1 MGLIPKG
8 TAARLPKLFYHTGR
22 ESLRFSF
29 FNSFKKGGRRMDR
42 QEIREAFQR
51 ELDVILDIYEQL
63 DKTTDPQVKAQLE
76 RRKRELIQLQIEYI
90 EMLHKSMSS

>member
-1 MGLIPKG
+1 
-8 TAARLPKLFYHTGR
+8 
-22 ESLRFSF
+22 
-29 FNSFKKGGRRMDR
+29 MDR

>member
-1 MGLIPKG
+1 
-8 TAARLPKLFYHTGR
+8 
-22 ESLRFSF
+22 
-29 FNSFKKGGRRMDR
+29 MDR

-76 RRKRELIQLQIEYI
+76 GRKRELIQLQIEYI
-90 EMLHKSMSS
+90 GILHKSMSS

>member
-1 MGLIPKG
+1 
-8 TAARLPKLFYHTGR
+8 
-22 ESLRFSF
+22 
-29 FNSFKKGGRRMDR
+29 MDR

-76 RRKRELIQLQIEYI
+76 GRKRELIQLQIEYI